1 MAIDKKI
8 FLRNDDVRNVLDK
21 ELTDLT
27 QLCISHKVPI
37 SHAVEPA
44 NVSDEVINWLLTLKM
59 KHPTL
64 IEIIQHGYNH
74 NLTHPEVKMEFGGNR
89 NYVDQLN
96 DIVKGKKLM
105 DQYFG
110 DYWSPVFTFPYGSYN
125 YYTLKAVEKAGYN
138 AISSKIDFSTKNQI
152 KNKIGTMLNKDFLYN
167 KKISY
172 HNSQRKKFTFKEFSI
187 SVNLIKKYID
197 SNTAHHYSIDEIYSQ
212 VLKAEKHTNTIGI
225 LFHHRFHKNEMLM
238 IDNLITKLKDKQ
250 FTFSTIMKLI
260 C

>member
-1 MAIDKKI
+1 MTINKKI
-8 FLRNDDVRNVLDK
+8 FLRNDDVRNVLDQ
-21 ELTDLT
+21 ELIDLT
-27 QLCISHKVPI
+27 QLCISHKIPI
-37 SHAVEPA
+37 SHAIEPA
-44 NVSDEVINWLLTLKM
+44 NISEEVINWLLPLKM

-74 NLTHPEVKMEFGGNR
+74 NLAHPEVKMEFGGNR
-89 NYVDQLN
+89 NYVDQLD
-96 DIVKGKKLM
+96 DIVKGKNLM

-125 YYTLKAVEKAGYN
+125 YYTLKAIEKAGFN
-138 AISSKIDFSTKNQI
+138 AISSKIDFSIKNQI
-152 KNKIGTMLNKDFLYN
+152 KNKIGIMLNKDLLFN

-172 HNSQRKKFTFKEFSI
+172 HNHQRKNFTFKEFSI
-187 SVNLIKKYID
+187 SVNLIKNYTD
-197 SNTAHHYSIDEIYSQ
+197 SETAQHYSNDEIFSQ
-212 VLKAEKHTNTIGI
+212 VVKAEKHTDAIGI

-238 IDNLITKLKDKQ
+238 IENLITKLKEKK